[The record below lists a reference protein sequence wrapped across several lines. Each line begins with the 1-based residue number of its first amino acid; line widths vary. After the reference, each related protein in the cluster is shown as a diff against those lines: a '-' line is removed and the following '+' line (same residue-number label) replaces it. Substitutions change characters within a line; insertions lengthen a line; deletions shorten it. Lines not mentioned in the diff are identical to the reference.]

1 MKKEKSLIVGVIL
14 SVFVGYWGIDRF
26 YVGHYWLGA
35 LKLITG
41 GAFGVWWLIDIVL
54 FATNNVGGVELK

>member
-35 LKLITG
+35 FNL
-41 GAFGVWWLIDIVL
+41 
-54 FATNNVGGVELK
+54 